1 MIYASHLKEL
11 GSIEHGFGTI
21 ADGAWLEENE
31 HAWAKQIHS
40 DLILRPK
47 SPGLVGE
54 GDALVTTAPEMWISI
69 RTADCLPILLADPTA
84 RVVAAVHAGWRG
96 TAAQIVSKTI
106 QRMLELGAQL
116 SDIRAAIGP
125 GIGPCC
131 FEVGPEVS
139 PLFGEEGQTCI
150 NLPAANERQLIEAGL
165 ELDQIWVS
173 KECTKCDPERFHSFR
188 RDKEAAGRLVSA
200 IRLVS

>member
-1 MIYASHLKEL
+1 MLHAPHLKTL

-21 ADGAWLEENE
+21 ADGAWLDPAD

-47 SPGLVGE
+47 EAGLAGE
-54 GDALVTTAPEMWISI
+54 GDALVTTAPELWIGI
-69 RTADCLPILLADPTA
+69 RTADCFPILLADPSA

-96 TAAQIVSKTI
+96 TAAQIVSKTLH
-106 QRMLELGAQL
+106 RMLELGAQV
-116 SDIRAAIGP
+116 SDIHAAIGP

-139 PLFGEEGQTCI
+139 PLFGESGVALI
-150 NLPAANERQLIEAGL
+150 NLPAAIERQLLDAGL
-165 ELDQIWVS
+165 ELDQIWHA
-173 KECTKCDPERFHSFR
+173 KECTKCDPDLFHSYR
-188 RDKEAAGRLVSA
+188 RDRDAAGRMVSA
-200 IRLVS
+200 IRLV